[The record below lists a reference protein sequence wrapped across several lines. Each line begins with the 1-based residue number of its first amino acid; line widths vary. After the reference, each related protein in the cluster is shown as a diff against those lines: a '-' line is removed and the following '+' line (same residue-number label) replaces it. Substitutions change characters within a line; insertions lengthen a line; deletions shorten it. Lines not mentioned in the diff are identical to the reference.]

1 MMSIQTHNLVISFK
15 SLIKENTSF
24 IKITCLLSQL
34 INTILSFNFWN
45 GNKTT
50 LSVSDMSFFSKV
62 RIRISG
68 YGNKLV
74 FEGKLVLR
82 NVQIDVIG
90 NNNQLTIEDGV
101 RFYESAKILFEGD
114 NCKIRIGAKSTV
126 GSTYL
131 YCTESNTN
139 IHIGTDCMFG
149 REIKIMTGDFHSVI
163 DLGTKKRING
173 SEDVW
178 IGDHVWLGYHCSVSK
193 GVKISDNSVVAAY
206 SVVNKVF
213 DTQNVVLAGI
223 PAKIVKNNINWDR
236 RKLPMDD

>member
-101 RFYESAKILFEGD
+101 RFYESAKILF
-114 NCKIRIGAKSTV
+114 
-126 GSTYL
+126 
-131 YCTESNTN
+131 
-139 IHIGTDCMFG
+139 
-149 REIKIMTGDFHSVI
+149 
-163 DLGTKKRING
+163 
-173 SEDVW
+173 
-178 IGDHVWLGYHCSVSK
+178 
-193 GVKISDNSVVAAY
+193 
-206 SVVNKVF
+206 
-213 DTQNVVLAGI
+213 
-223 PAKIVKNNINWDR
+223 
-236 RKLPMDD
+236 